1 MLSDR
6 SWGVPPVKLLNTAAE
21 DDATGLLAALAVRSS
36 VYCVSDLGAPWGFE
50 VAGADVAKFHAVLD
64 GGCWLRLARTAP
76 VRLERGDLAILPRG
90 EQHTVSDQLDS
101 PVTGLDE
108 LIAGYLDGAARLRC
122 GGDGERTRLLCGGF
136 TLASPA
142 TETML
147 AMLPQVVTMT
157 SSAAPVSAWI
167 GPVFA
172 LARQEATTPAPGAQ
186 AIFAKLAD
194 LFLTQALRAY
204 LTGAA
209 CNSLH
214 RPGPADPPIDHAIA
228 LIRNHADRPWT
239 VQALARESGLSRTA
253 FATRFRAA
261 TGEPPIH
268 HLVNVR
274 LSQAAAYLT
283 SADFTIDAI
292 AARIGY
298 ASDAS
303 LSKAF
308 KRRFGVSPGTYRETI
323 RRPVASKPASQPAPI
338 RPDSEPQ

>member
-1 MLSDR
+1 
-6 SWGVPPVKLLNTAAE
+6 
-21 DDATGLLAALAVRSS
+21 
-36 VYCVSDLGAPWGFE
+36 
-50 VAGADVAKFHAVLD
+50 
-64 GGCWLRLARTAP
+64 
-76 VRLERGDLAILPRG
+76 
-90 EQHTVSDQLDS
+90 
-101 PVTGLDE
+101 
-108 LIAGYLDGAARLRC
+108 
-122 GGDGERTRLLCGGF
+122 
-136 TLASPA
+136 
-142 TETML
+142 ML

-239 VQALARESGLSRTA
+239 LQALARESGLSRTA

-261 TGEPPIH
+261 TGEPPIQ

-283 SADFTIDAI
+283 SADLTIDAI

-308 KRRFGVSPGTYRETI
+308 KRHFGVSPGTYRETI
-323 RRPVASKPASQPAPI
+323 RRPVTSKPAIQPAPI